1 MNFGEEIAQKR
12 QSMKDKRT
20 ETVDKLNSQLT
31 HAKSTDASAQV
42 AIASAKAIIKSL
54 AVHEPNV
61 TIKNLP
67 DLATAQDA
75 KKLAREI
82 DTLAKAIKQSD
93 VATNKLLTGTFKEL
107 GNKVSTI
114 PSKFSSDDITKA
126 LAGLNK
132 ELIKLNK
139 RKEPSNKDVVEAA
152 KKIEAAINK
161 LKLDPKVQVD
171 VKAPSVTVPKIDTSG
186 IEAVLS
192 RKEPEKFDFS
202 DYYAQDIDNDSE
214 VFQYVGLMTP
224 TGEWCVIQNDFS
236 SLRFSFGSKGYE
248 KAWKNHVGLK
258 YSLFDEAINEAKA

>member
-12 QSMKDKRT
+12 QAAKDNRDQ
-20 ETVDKLNSQLT
+20 TVEKLNSQISR
-31 HAKSTDASAQV
+31 AKANDSSAQV

-54 AVHEPNV
+54 SVHEPKV
-61 TIKNLP
+61 TVKNLP

-75 KKLAREI
+75 KKLAQEI
-82 DTLAKAIKQSD
+82 NTLTKAIKQSD
-93 VATNKLLTGTFKEL
+93 AETSKLLAGTFKEL

-114 PSKFSSDDITKA
+114 PDKFSSQDITKA
-126 LAGLNK
+126 LAGLNQ
-132 ELIKLNK
+132 ELVKLNR
-139 RKEPSNKDVVEAA
+139 RKEPSNRDVVEAA
-152 KKIEAAINK
+152 KKIEAAVKK